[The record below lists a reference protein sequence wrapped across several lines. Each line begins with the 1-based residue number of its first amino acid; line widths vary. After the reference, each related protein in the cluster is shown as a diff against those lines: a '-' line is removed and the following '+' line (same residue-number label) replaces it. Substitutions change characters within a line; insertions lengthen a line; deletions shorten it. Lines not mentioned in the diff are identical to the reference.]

1 MFSTYKNFKYLI
13 VKFVDVICPKYCKSE
28 AVAQLCSAK
37 LRFRKISQISQN
49 TSKMKNFFCKL

>member
-1 MFSTYKNFKYLI
+1 M

-49 TSKMKNFFCKL
+49 TSKMKSFFRKL